1 MWKRT
6 GSAFFTY
13 CVLEACL
20 NQSSGLERVS
30 APPCVAMQHLIIV
43 MVLLKRDG
51 RFICKDK

>member
-51 RFICKDK
+51 RFLE